1 MDQVKMTN
9 GQKVLREGLIAGSP
23 ICLGYIPLG
32 LALGVVAQKAGLAP
46 IHVGLMSL
54 LVFAGSAQF
63 IAISMLVSGAD
74 PLSIIV
80 TTFVVNI
87 RHLLLSASLAVHLKG
102 VHRILLSLF
111 AYGVTDE
118 SFAINIS
125 HFRLGGWGLHQA
137 MIVNTIANFTW
148 IASTVLGCWAGELIP
163 AGDLRHRLRPDG
175 HVHLSAHPSD
185 AQHISC
191 FRRSDFRRS
200 CRHPISRN
208 EEQLICCD
216 CVDRRRICVP
226 FYSAEEWYFSRKA

>member
-1 MDQVKMTN
+1 MTD

-102 VHRILLSLF
+102 VHRIILSLF

-125 HFRLGGWGLHQA
+125 HFRLGGWGLQQA

-148 IASTVLGCWAGELIP
+148 IASTVLGCCAGELIP
-163 AGDLRHRLRPDG
+163 AGAFGIDYALTAMFICLLILQMRSIFHVFAALTSGVLAVILSLEMKSNLYVVIASIVAASVCLFIQRRNGISQERL
-175 HVHLSAHPSD
+175 
-185 AQHISC
+185 
-191 FRRSDFRRS
+191 
-200 CRHPISRN
+200 
-208 EEQLICCD
+208 E
-216 CVDRRRICVP
+216 
-226 FYSAEEWYFSRKA
+226 